1 MMITTMKII
10 VTGNA
15 GFIGSRLTTRL
26 LTAGHTVIGI
36 DNFNSEIY
44 DKSFKLNY
52 TKQLSSFA
60 EFSQF
65 EGDIQDYTNFGDDDI
80 DAIIHLAGYANV
92 RLSFIEPEKYVRN
105 NVETTAKILR
115 SMNPMTRFIYASSSS
130 VYGVNTTV
138 PFDETHELLNII
150 SPYAQTKKMCEDL
163 TGMYCRMKQIKAIG
177 LRFFTVYGR
186 PDMAVYKFIQN
197 IENETPI
204 TVFGDGTMMRDF
216 TYIDD
221 IIDGIYNCLFVDM
234 DKGMHKIY
242 NLGNNKP
249 VSLNQLISHIEVITG
264 KKAIINYV
272 GIPRGEVPITYANID
287 KAAKELGF
295 NPRTEIQQGLRLIYD
310 SIFTKKE

>member
-1 MMITTMKII
+1 MKII

-52 TKQLSSFA
+52 TKQLSSFS

-80 DAIIHLAGYANV
+80 DSIIHLAGYANV

-138 PFDETHELLNII
+138 PFDETQELLNII

-197 IENETPI
+197 IEHETPI

-234 DKGMHKIY
+234 NKGTHKIY

-249 VSLNQLISHIEVITG
+249 VSLNQLISHIEVITC

-295 NPRTEIQQGLRLIYD
+295 NPRVEIEQGLRLIYD
-310 SIFTKKE
+310 SIKKKE

>member
-1 MMITTMKII
+1 MKII

-44 DKSFKLNY
+44 DNSFKFNY
-52 TKQLSSFA
+52 TKKLSSF
-60 EFSQF
+60 ETFSQF
-65 EGDIQDYTNFGDDDI
+65 EGDIHDYTKFGDDDI

-105 NVETTAKILR
+105 NVETTAIILR
-115 SMNPMTRFIYASSSS
+115 TMNPTASFIYASSSS

-138 PFDETHELLNII
+138 PFDESQDLSNII

-163 TGMYCRMKQIKAIG
+163 TELYCRTKQIKAIG

-186 PDMAVYKFIQN
+186 PDMAVYKFIHN
-197 IENETPI
+197 IEHETPI
-204 TVFGDGTMMRDF
+204 TVFGDGSMMRDF

-221 IIDGIYNCLFVDM
+221 IIDGIYKCLFVYM
-234 DKGMHKIY
+234 SKGKHKIY

-264 KKAIINYV
+264 KKAIINYADV
-272 GIPRGEVPITYANID
+272 PKGEVPITYANID
-287 KAAKELGF
+287 KATRELGF
-295 NPRTEIQQGLRLIYD
+295 SPRVEIEQGLRMIYD
-310 SIFTKKE
+310 SMFVKKELP

>member
-1 MMITTMKII
+1 
-10 VTGNA
+10 
-15 GFIGSRLTTRL
+15 
-26 LTAGHTVIGI
+26 
-36 DNFNSEIY
+36 
-44 DKSFKLNY
+44 
-52 TKQLSSFA
+52 
-60 EFSQF
+60 
-65 EGDIQDYTNFGDDDI
+65 
-80 DAIIHLAGYANV
+80 
-92 RLSFIEPEKYVRN
+92 
-105 NVETTAKILR
+105 
-115 SMNPMTRFIYASSSS
+115 
-130 VYGVNTTV
+130 
-138 PFDETHELLNII
+138 
-150 SPYAQTKKMCEDL
+150 
-163 TGMYCRMKQIKAIG
+163 
-177 LRFFTVYGR
+177 
-186 PDMAVYKFIQN
+186 MAVYKFIQN

>member
-1 MMITTMKII
+1 
-10 VTGNA
+10 
-15 GFIGSRLTTRL
+15 L
-26 LTAGHTVIGI
+26 LTNGHTVIGI

-52 TKQLSSFA
+52 TKQQPSFA
-60 EFSQF
+60 NFSQF
-65 EGDIQDYTNFGDDDI
+65 EGDIHDYTKFGEDDI
-80 DAIIHLAGYANV
+80 DVIIHLAGYANV

-105 NVETTAKILR
+105 NVETTTKILR
-115 SMNPMTRFIYASSSS
+115 TMNPTAMFIYASSSS
-130 VYGVNTTV
+130 VYGLNTTV
-138 PFDETHELLNII
+138 PFDETQDLLNII

-163 TGMYCRMKQIKAIG
+163 TDMYCRMKQIKAIG

-186 PDMAVYKFIQN
+186 PDMAVYKFIHN
-197 IENETPI
+197 IENGKPI

-221 IIDGIYNCLFVDM
+221 IIDGIYNCLSVDM
-234 DKGMHKIY
+234 TEGKHKIY

-287 KAAKELGF
+287 KATRELGF
-295 NPRTEIQQGLRLIYD
+295 SPRTEIQQGLRLIYD
-310 SIFTKKE
+310 SIFVKKE

>member
-1 MMITTMKII
+1 MKII

-15 GFIGSRLTTRL
+15 GFIGSHLTTRL

-44 DKSFKLNY
+44 EKSFKLGY
-52 TKQLSSFA
+52 TLKL
-60 EFSQF
+60 SQF
-65 EGDIQDYTNFGDDDI
+65 LNFTQFECDVLDYPHFGDSTI
-80 DAIIHLAGYANV
+80 DAIVHLAGYANV
-92 RLSFIEPEKYVRN
+92 RLSFMEPEKYVRN

-115 SMNPMTRFIYASSSS
+115 TMNSNIRFIYASSSS
-130 VYGVNTTV
+130 VYGLNTTI
-138 PFDETHELLNII
+138 PFDETQELSNIV
-150 SPYAQTKKMCEDL
+150 SPYAQTKKMCEDV

-197 IENETPI
+197 IENGNPI
-204 TVFGDGTMMRDF
+204 TVFGDGSMMRDF

-221 IIDGIYNCLFVDM
+221 IVDGIYNCLFVNM
-234 DKGMHKIY
+234 SEGKHTIY

-249 VSLNQLISHIEVITG
+249 VSLNQLISHIETITC

-272 GIPRGEVPITYANID
+272 DVPSGEVPVTYANID
-287 KAAKELGF
+287 KAKKDLGF
-295 NPRTEIQQGLRLIYD
+295 NPRTEIEQGLRLIYE
-310 SIFTKKE
+310 SIIAKKE